1 MRIILFVMFIF
12 VSEIVFAQSLQ
23 EFFQSK
29 YREGMKAYES
39 KDYPAFVRAM
49 QSADSVR
56 PNTYSILYNLAAG
69 QALSGKTDAALR
81 SLTNAVWINSSKQ
94 FLTDSDFV
102 SIWNAP
108 GMKNVLSLVDS
119 LEKPLSMTGSGFTL
133 EDNTFH
139 PEGIA
144 YDSKTKRFFI
154 GSIRQRTIAV
164 RDEKGNVNS
173 TFFEKTDQLYCVM
186 GMKVDE
192 KHRSLWIATSA
203 MPEMIG
209 FADSLKGKAAV
220 IRFNIDSGK
229 LERIYTIDGEHVFG
243 DLALHSSGD
252 VYISDSGEPSLYKID
267 RKDDQLK
274 LWLTFP
280 TAWNLQGLDFSSDG
294 NTLFVADY
302 ISGLYRVSMKTAKIE
317 KIGFDTPNAL
327 RGIDG
332 LYFYKNSLLA
342 LQNGTNPL
350 RVCRYYLNDDQTRI
364 TRMEFIEKATDNLGE
379 PTLGLVSGDTFYFIA
394 NSPWGAY
401 DRKHQFDASKA
412 QKPAVRKYEM
422 GK

>member
-1 MRIILFVMFIF
+1 MKSLLFIIF
-12 VSEIVFAQSLQ
+12 VFLAANCDAQTPQ

-29 YREGMKAYES
+29 YREGVKAYES
-39 KDYPAFVRAM
+39 KDYLAFVRAM

-56 PNTYSILYNLAAG
+56 PNTYSILYNIAGG
-69 QALSGKTDAALR
+69 QALAGQSDAALM
-81 SLTNAVWINSSKQ
+81 SLRKAVWINVSKQ
-94 FLTDSDFV
+94 FMNDSDFV
-102 SIWNAP
+102 SIWNSP
-108 GMKNVLSLVDS
+108 GMKDVFALIDS
-119 LEKPLSMTGSGFTL
+119 INKPVSMTDAGFTL
-133 EDNTFH
+133 EDNSFH

-144 YDSKTKRFFI
+144 YDAKTKRFFI

-164 RDEKGNVNS
+164 RDEKGTVNTS
-173 TFFEKTDQLYCVM
+173 FFKKTDRLFCVM
-186 GMKVDE
+186 GMKVDS
-192 KHRSLWIATSA
+192 KRRALWVATSV

-209 FADSLKGKAAV
+209 YADSLQGKAAV
-220 IRFNIDSGK
+220 ARFNIDSGD
-229 LERIYTIDGEHVFG
+229 LEKIYSIDGEHVFG
-243 DLALHSSGD
+243 DLVIHSSGD
-252 VYISDSGEPSLYKID
+252 VYISDSGEPSLYKISS
-267 RKDDQLK
+267 KDDQLK

-302 ISGLYRVSMKTAKIE
+302 ISGLYRVTLKTQTIG

-350 RVCRYYLNDDQTRI
+350 RACRYYLNNDQTRI
-364 TRMEFIEKATDNLGE
+364 TKMEFVEKATDNLGE
-379 PTLGLVSGDTFYFIA
+379 PTLGVVSGDTFYFIA

-412 QKPAVRKYEM
+412 QKPVVRKYEM

>member
-1 MRIILFVMFIF
+1 MKSLLFIIF
-12 VSEIVFAQSLQ
+12 VFLAANCDAQTPQ

-29 YREGMKAYES
+29 YREGVKAYES
-39 KDYPAFVRAM
+39 KDYLAFVRAM

-56 PNTYSILYNLAAG
+56 PNTYSILYNIAGG
-69 QALSGKTDAALR
+69 QALAGQSDAALM
-81 SLTNAVWINSSKQ
+81 SLRKAVWINVSKQ
-94 FLTDSDFV
+94 FMNDSDFV
-102 SIWNAP
+102 SIWNSP
-108 GMKNVLSLVDS
+108 GMKDVFALIDS
-119 LEKPLSMTGSGFTL
+119 INKPVSMTDAGFTL
-133 EDNTFH
+133 EDNSFH

-144 YDSKTKRFFI
+144 YDAKTKRFFI

-164 RDEKGNVNS
+164 RDEKGNVVTN
-173 TFFEKTDQLYCVM
+173 FFEKQSQLYCVM

-192 KHRSLWIATSA
+192 KRRALWVATSV

-209 FADSLKGKAAV
+209 YADSLQGKAAV
-220 IRFNIDSGK
+220 ARFNIDSGD
-229 LERIYTIDGEHVFG
+229 LEKIYSIDGEHVFG
-243 DLALHSSGD
+243 DLVIHPSGD
-252 VYISDSGEPSLYKID
+252 VYVSDSGEPSLYKISS
-267 RKDDQLK
+267 KDDQLK

-302 ISGLYRVSMKTAKIE
+302 ISGLYRVTLKTQTIG

-350 RVCRYYLNDDQTRI
+350 RACRYYLNNDQTRI
-364 TRMEFIEKATDNLGE
+364 TKMEFVEKATDNLGE
-379 PTLGLVSGDTFYFIA
+379 PTLGVVSGDTFYFIA

-412 QKPAVRKYEM
+412 QKPVVRKYEM

>member
-1 MRIILFVMFIF
+1 MKSLFF
-12 VSEIVFAQSLQ
+12 IVFVVLAAKCDAQTSQ

-29 YREGMKAYES
+29 YREGVKAYES
-39 KDYPAFVRAM
+39 KDYFAFIRAM

-56 PNTYSILYNLAAG
+56 PNTYSILYNIAGG
-69 QALSGKTDAALR
+69 QALTGQSDA
-81 SLTNAVWINSSKQ
+81 SLKSLAKAVWINVSKQ
-94 FLTDSDFV
+94 FMNDSDFV
-102 SIWNAP
+102 SIWNTP
-108 GMKNVLSLVDS
+108 GMKDI
-119 LEKPLSMTGSGFTL
+119 FTL
-133 EDNTFH
+133 IDSINKPISLTETAFTMEDNGFH

-144 YDSKTKRFFI
+144 YDAKTKRFFI

-164 RDEKGNVNS
+164 RDEKGTVNTS
-173 TFFEKTDQLYCVM
+173 FFKKTDRLFCVM
-186 GMKVDE
+186 GMKVDS
-192 KHRSLWIATSA
+192 KRRALWVATSV
-203 MPEMIG
+203 MPEMTG
-209 FADSLKGKAAV
+209 YADSLQGKAAV
-220 IRFNIDSGK
+220 ARFNIDSGD
-229 LERIYTIDGEHVFG
+229 LEKIYSIAGEHVFG
-243 DLALHSSGD
+243 DLAIHPSGD
-252 VYISDSGEPSLYKID
+252 VYISDSGEPSLYKISS
-267 RKDDQLK
+267 KDDQLK

-302 ISGLYRVSMKTAKIE
+302 ISGLYCVSLKTQTID

-350 RVCRYYLNDDQTRI
+350 RACRYYLNNDQTRI
-364 TRMEFIEKATDNLGE
+364 TKMEFVEKATDNLGE
-379 PTLGLVSGDTFYFIA
+379 PTLGVVSGDTFYFIA

-412 QKPAVRKYEM
+412 QKPVVRKYEM
-422 GK
+422 GR